1 MEPFVREMHSTALVG
16 DVSGSLF
23 AVPGAR
29 GFNGLS
35 ATTSHPHHPLPLP
48 SQLLFEAKSKG
59 VHHQGS
65 YHLGGPL
72 PSPPPHNNDADF
84 QTALE
89 QLSFMGGVQNN
100 SQERSWDL
108 SHSAASVMNSSQPL
122 NGLVGFASTHL
133 DAAASSPPGSSIS
146 QSFGFLHQQRG
157 MTTHGDIHD
166 GLSNTNMKCMA
177 TQSDF
182 GACTG
187 AISRIA
193 HILEQ
198 RPNVEVSNN
207 MLLLPPTSSMFP
219 SLDCTAPPSSTNLHV
234 YFPGSISPSFLP
246 EATVES
252 AVSGITSHANQDGGC
267 HLVDRPFSMMSSSDG
282 GSLLLERQQ
291 QEYYTFDLNEVPGS
305 MQDTTTV
312 AVSSSGQKAKRKYT
326 PKVAKDK
333 CPRKPRASKVDGQEK
348 KTNAKKVNKK
358 TAAHGHETGKLSNRL
373 FIVEKFL
380 GIFWDL
386 TRCFFV

>member
-1 MEPFVREMHSTALVG
+1 
-16 DVSGSLF
+16 
-23 AVPGAR
+23 
-29 GFNGLS
+29 
-35 ATTSHPHHPLPLP
+35 
-48 SQLLFEAKSKG
+48 LFEAKSKG

-89 QLSFMGGVQNN
+89 QLSFMGGVQND

-108 SHSAASVMNSSQPL
+108 SHSAASVTNSSQPL
-122 NGLVGFASTHL
+122 TGLVGFASTHF
-133 DAAASSPPGSSIS
+133 DAAVSSPPGSSIS
-146 QSFGFLHQQRG
+146 QSFGLLHQQRG

-166 GLSNTNMKCMA
+166 DLSNTNMKCMA
-177 TQSDF
+177 TQSNF

-187 AISRIA
+187 ATSRIA

-219 SLDCTAPPSSTNLHV
+219 SLDCTAPPSSTNVHV

-333 CPRKPRASKVDGQEK
+333 RPRKPRASKVDSQEK

-358 TAAHGHETGKLSNRL
+358 TAVHGHETGKLSNRL
-373 FIVEKFL
+373 FTVEKFL

-386 TRCFFV
+386 TRWFFV